1 MEKRVEI
8 LNQLYNS
15 QDENGRLTKSRHGQL
30 EYMTTMHFIHQY
42 LKPESKVIEIGA
54 GTGRYSVKLGK
65 EGYDVT
71 ALELV
76 EANLEVM
83 KKNIGYLK
91 NVKALQGDA
100 LDLSRF
106 EDKSFDVTLLL
117 GPMYH
122 LFSLEDQH
130 KALDEAIRVTK
141 TGGVILVAFLS
152 VHAVLYSNFLKGNF
166 EAGLKINLDEKYKPT
181 HFEKQVFTA
190 FEVSDFEALF
200 EGKSVEHITT
210 AGTDSIL
217 EMAEGRTDFKMGD
230 HDFNQFFKYH
240 LSCCER
246 RELLAASNH
255 LLYVCKKN
263 R

>member
-15 QDENGRLTKSRHGQL
+15 QDENGRLCNSRHGQL
-30 EYMTTMHFIHQY
+30 EYMTTMHFIHKFLQ
-42 LKPESKVIEIGA
+42 PESKIIEIGA
-54 GTGRYSVKLGK
+54 GTGRYSVKLGQ

-76 EANLEVM
+76 ESNLKVM
-83 KKNIGYLK
+83 KQNIGFLK
-91 NVKALQGDA
+91 NVNAIQGDA

-106 EDKSFDVTLLL
+106 KDNSFDVTLLL

-122 LFSLEDQH
+122 LFREEDQH

-141 TGGVILVAFLS
+141 AGGVIFVAFLS
-152 VHAVLYSNFLKGNF
+152 VHGVLYSNFLKGNF
-166 EAGLKINLDEKYKPT
+166 DAGLKINLDENYKPM
-181 HFEKQVFTA
+181 HFENQVFTA
-190 FEVSDFEALF
+190 FEVSDFEKLF
-200 EGKSVEHITT
+200 KNKAVKYITT

-217 EMAEGRTDFKMGD
+217 ELAENRKDFKMGD
-230 HDFNQFFKYH
+230 HDFNEFYKYH
-240 LSCCER
+240 ISCCER

-255 LLYVCKKN
+255 LLYVCKKM
-263 R
+263 

>member
-15 QDENGRLTKSRHGQL
+15 QNENGRLCNSRHGQL

-42 LKPESKVIEIGA
+42 LKPESKIIEIGA
-54 GTGRYSVKLGK
+54 GTGRYSVKLGQ

-83 KKNIGYLK
+83 KKNIGYLT
-91 NVKALQGDA
+91 NVRALQGDA

-106 EDKSFDVTLLL
+106 DDNTFDITLLL

-122 LFSLEDQH
+122 LFSEEDQH
-130 KALDEAIRVTK
+130 KALNEAIRVTK
-141 TGGVILVAFLS
+141 NDGVILIAFLS

-166 EAGLKINLDEKYKPT
+166 EAGLNINLDENYKPT
-181 HFEKQVFTA
+181 HFENQVFTA
-190 FEVSDFEALF
+190 FEVSDFEQLF
-200 EGKSVEHITT
+200 EGKSVKHITT
-210 AGTDSIL
+210 VGTDSIL
-217 EMAEGRTDFKMGD
+217 ELAENRKDFKMGD
-230 HDFNQFFKYH
+230 HDFNQFYKYH

-255 LLYVCKKN
+255 LLYICKKVE
-263 R
+263 

>member
-15 QDENGRLTKSRHGQL
+15 QDENGRLCNSRHGQL
-30 EYMTTMHFIHQY
+30 EYMTTMHFIHKFLQ
-42 LKPESKVIEIGA
+42 PESKIIEIGA
-54 GTGRYSVKLGK
+54 GTGRYSVKLGQ

-76 EANLEVM
+76 ESNLKVM
-83 KKNIGYLK
+83 KQNIGFLK
-91 NVKALQGDA
+91 NVNAIQGDA

-106 EDKSFDVTLLL
+106 KDNSFDVTLLL

-122 LFSLEDQH
+122 LFREEDQH

-141 TGGVILVAFLS
+141 AGGVIFVAFLS
-152 VHAVLYSNFLKGNF
+152 VHGLLFSNFLKGNF
-166 EAGLKINLDEKYKPT
+166 DAGLKINLDENYKPM
-181 HFEKQVFTA
+181 HFENQVFTA
-190 FEVSDFEALF
+190 FEVSDFEKLF
-200 EGKSVEHITT
+200 ENKAVKYITT

-217 EMAEGRTDFKMGD
+217 ELAENRKDFKMGD
-230 HDFNQFFKYH
+230 HDFNEFYKYH
-240 LSCCER
+240 ISCCER

-255 LLYVCKKN
+255 LLYVCKKL
-263 R
+263 